1 MERCVTGTGCTLK
14 GLYKFLSFFNETN
27 ADDINLVVLQQHLEI
42 KSIQRSSTALLKT
55 FLMYLVIGWR
65 QVYSTNRRLQFFI
78 GNI

>member
-55 FLMYLVIGWR
+55 FLMYLVIEL
-65 QVYSTNRRLQFFI
+65 VYSTSRRFQFII